1 MSSVSVDDS
10 GDWKIPSG
18 KGRVHE
24 ARVRLLQAGIAL
36 EILSIPDDITPRAR
50 KMRITKTLRGSVNR
64 FLDWMTT
71 THIHSTTGSATVQ
84 NRAAWL
90 EWWNAANDARAA
102 IASAMQAGDD
112 LAAFL
117 FNDGGVSESAA

>member
-1 MSSVSVDDS
+1 MSNAIIDD
-10 GDWKIPSG
+10 GDNWTVPSG
-18 KGRVHE
+18 KSRVHE

-36 EILSIPDDITPRAR
+36 EILSIPENVTPRAR
-50 KMRITKTLRGSVNR
+50 KMRITKTMRGYVNR
-64 FLDWMTT
+64 FLDWMST

-102 IASAMQAGDD
+102 IEKAMQAGDD